1 MLACTRSFR
10 ALMSP
15 AGGRLDLMLDLRLFL
30 FWLQAAAQ
38 EAHWAKQIAA
48 FDSKADNAEGMAAA
62 MSVTVKQLEAQLQQ
76 QQQTLAT
83 KDGELRAGHK
93 TRQTAHNANHNAHC
107 ATCDVCVSLVTA
119 TLRSSLLGV
128 GEACMLP

>member
-1 MLACTRSFR
+1 
-10 ALMSP
+10 MSP
-15 AGGRLDLMLDLRLFL
+15 AGGRLD
-30 FWLQAAAQ
+30 AAQ

-48 FDSKADNAEGMAAA
+48 FDSKADNAEGLAAA

-93 TRQTAHNANHNAHC
+93 TRQKAHNGNHNAHC
-107 ATCDVCVSLVTA
+107 ATCDLCTCVSLVTA
-119 TLRSSLLGV
+119 TLWSSRSGV
-128 GEACMLP
+128 GQVCMLP